1 MRVAQSPTLR
11 CRPPAA
17 PCHIRA
23 PTRRPRA
30 WLAECRVAVAASAA
44 HLFASWSRGVR
55 PRIVFL
61 PTGRRVDSGPAAHRY
76 LVRRNSVRFAVNA
89 FACPSEDEKRF
100 FTCASD
106 AESATSY
113 ARTGTDDTDR
123 KPRAADSNADPTHT
137 LSSSLPSP
145 SLSRPAT
152 SSARRRPPTPSSFL
166 AASKGVRVLC
176 LPPVFPRRS
185 CVPCFAF
192 SLPIKA
198 HSRIPRAVFPDSA
211 LNLSPAVEKRR
222 LHLALCACSPFRQ
235 AFGSATGR
243 SNDLQPP
250 QRRPVPLGKC
260 KTLLAMIVKAS
271 FPLPWFSV
279 RGGL

>member
-1 MRVAQSPTLR
+1 MPSLVRLRTRKGFSLARRMRRVQPRTRAR
-11 CRPPAA
+11 A
-17 PCHIRA
+17 PMTRTGSRVRLTRM
-23 PTRRPRA
+23 PTRR
-30 WLAECRVAVAASAA
+30 
-44 HLFASWSRGVR
+44 
-55 PRIVFL
+55 
-61 PTGRRVDSGPAAHRY
+61 
-76 LVRRNSVRFAVNA
+76 
-89 FACPSEDEKRF
+89 
-100 FTCASD
+100 
-106 AESATSY
+106 
-113 ARTGTDDTDR
+113 
-123 KPRAADSNADPTHT
+123 TH
-137 LSSSLPSP
+137 SLPLSP
-145 SLSRPAT
+145 LSLSRPAT

-176 LPPVFPRRS
+176 LPPVFPCRS